1 MYSDNNWYGHRFI
14 YQQYC
19 KLDKDLPILGSLQ
32 HGCYY
37 DGFVE
42 SFKYFG
48 IRKFSQFFPH
58 FCWDQKTENL
68 LKKRGIKNVYSIG
81 APFLYLMKINQFEI
95 KIYETNKKKGTLYF
109 HGHTSHEEFLKEN
122 KLDYIIKVI
131 ENNNN
136 GPFTV
141 CLYYTDLTEQNIA
154 YFKKRKWNIVCCGSR
169 NDNFTLFKIF
179 KLIQDNEKC
188 ILNTLGTAMFYSMI
202 QKKKTQIIQ
211 GSISRELKNNLDDFF
226 FNIHRKKFPSLFK
239 NHIDIDLGY
248 EYAKKYLG
256 FSSLKNSEELKDI
269 LGWNSFLKKNIS
281 LIFYKFNDLKYSK
294 NLRQGK
300 KTKKKY
306 LRKLKE
312 TF

>member
-19 KLDKDLPILGSLQ
+19 KLDKDLPIFGSLQ
-32 HGCYY
+32 HGCHR

-42 SFKYFG
+42 SFQDIG
-48 IRKFSQFFPH
+48 VRKFSQFIPH

-68 LKKRGIKNVYSIG
+68 LKKRGIKNVHSIG
-81 APFLYLMKINQFEI
+81 APFIYLMKIINI
-95 KIYETNKKKGTLYF
+95 KINVYETNKKNGTLYF
-109 HGHTSHEEFLKEN
+109 HGHTTHEEFLKEN
-122 KLDYIIKVI
+122 RLDYIVKKI

-141 CLYYTDLTEQNIA
+141 CLYYADCTEHNIT
-154 YFKKRKWNIVCCGSR
+154 YFKRRKWNIVCCGSR
-169 NDNFTLFKIF
+169 DDNFTLFKIF
-179 KLIQDNEKC
+179 NLINDNQKC
-188 ILNTLGTAMFYSMI
+188 IFNTIGSSLFYSMF

-211 GSISRELKNNLDDFF
+211 GLISRENKSYSDTLQL
-226 FNIHRKKFPSLFK
+226 NIHRKKFPSLFK

-256 FSSLKNSEELKDI
+256 FSSLKDPEELKDI

-281 LIFYKFNDLKYSK
+281 FIFCKLNDLKYSK
-294 NLRQGK
+294 KLRQGK
-300 KTKKKY
+300 KIKEKY
-306 LRKLKE
+306 RRKLKNS
-312 TF
+312 F